1 MKTIYEE
8 VFDDKDEAV
17 ITRLV
22 DLGMHNHM
30 AMSLLYLS
38 QIDECCSCD
47 LERGLNLRQPLVSV
61 AMKGLREKGW
71 VEKKEVKK
79 DSGKG
84 RPVHVYRL
92 SMPFTDIVDSLIQE
106 KLFQIEDQKN
116 NIDELRT
123 AIMDLAP

>member
-1 MKTIYEE
+1 MKTVYED

-38 QIDECCSCD
+38 QTDECCSSD

-71 VEKKEVKK
+71 VEKKEIKK
-79 DSGKG
+79 DTGKG
-84 RPVHVYRL
+84 RPVHVYKL
-92 SMPFTDIVDSLIQE
+92 SKPFTDIVDTLIEE
-106 KLFQIEDQKN
+106 KLCEIEEQRN

-123 AIMDLAP
+123 VIMDFTA

>member
-1 MKTIYEE
+1 MKMVYED
-8 VFDDKDEAV
+8 VFDDKDEEV

-38 QIDECCSCD
+38 QINECCSAD

-61 AMKGLREKGW
+61 AMKGLRERGW
-71 VEKKEVKK
+71 VEKTEIKK

-84 RPVHVYRL
+84 RPVHIYKL
-92 SMPFTDIVDSLIQE
+92 TMPFTDIVDTLIKD
-106 KLFQIEDQKN
+106 KLSEIEDQKT

-123 AIMDLAP
+123 FITDFTL